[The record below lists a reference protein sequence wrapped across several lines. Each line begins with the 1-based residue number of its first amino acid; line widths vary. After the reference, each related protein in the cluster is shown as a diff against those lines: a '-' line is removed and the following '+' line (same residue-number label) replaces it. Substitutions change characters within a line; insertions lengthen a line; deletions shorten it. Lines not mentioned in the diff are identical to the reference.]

1 LSRFNTRTARPSG
14 ISPVTTTGQT
24 VTTHEGGTGFL
35 RDEKSEL
42 FLLAVANFV
51 GQDTF
56 YEQGGQRDDRYTQL
70 VRQLAVADPEW
81 TAGLLGWLRA
91 DGNMRTASLVGAAE
105 YVKARLDAAGSRER
119 RIHEQGA
126 DKAATV
132 WSGDSLDY
140 SAAAN
145 RRVIASVLQ
154 RPDEP
159 GELLAYWTSRYGRN
173 LPKPVKRGVADA
185 VQRLYN
191 ERSLLKYDTDS
202 KGYRF
207 GDVLELV
214 HASPAK
220 PYQHD
225 LFKHAIDR
233 RHKRDNPIPDGL
245 RIVRSR
251 EELFSLPVKARRAV
265 LESAQGMERLADAG
279 VNWEALA
286 GWLQGPM
293 DQEAWKA
300 VIPSMGY
307 MALLRNLRNFDQAGV
322 SDSVAQQVA
331 AKLADPEQVARSRQL
346 PMRFYS
352 AYRAAPSLRWSW
364 ALEQALGHSLANI
377 NRLPGRTLVLVD
389 TSGSMHAG
397 FSKDGTVM
405 RWDAAVV
412 FGIALGYR
420 CAQAD
425 VVSFSDA
432 GYGYGWNSRG
442 NSDASR
448 PFALT
453 PGGSVL
459 AEVKRWNDDG
469 YFIGG
474 GTDTAGAVQRHFAGH
489 DRVVILTDEQANS
502 NGSVDRAVPANVPM
516 YTWNLAG
523 YRAGHA
529 PSGSRNRH
537 TFGGLTDAA
546 FRMVPLLEAGANATW
561 PWLQS
566 A

>member
-1 LSRFNTRTARPSG
+1 MSRFNTRTAAPSG
-14 ISPVTTTGQT
+14 TSPVTTTGQT
-24 VTTHEGGTGFL
+24 TTTFEGGTGHL
-35 RDEKSEL
+35 RDAKSEL

-51 GQDTF
+51 GTDTF
-56 YEQGGQRDDRYTQL
+56 YEKGGDRDDRYTQL
-70 VRQLAVADPEW
+70 VRHLAVTDPDW
-81 TAGLLGWLRA
+81 IAGLLGWLRG
-91 DGNMRTASLVGAAE
+91 DGNMRTAAIVGAAE
-105 YVKARLDAAGSRER
+105 FTRARLDANLPGASR
-119 RIHEQGA
+119 QVVDA
-126 DKAATV
+126 
-132 WSGDSLDY
+132 
-140 SAAAN
+140 
-145 RRVIASVLQ
+145 VLQ

-159 GELLAYWTSRYGRN
+159 GELLAYWTARYGRN
-173 LPKPVKRGVADA
+173 LPKPLKRGVADA
-185 VQRLYN
+185 VGRLYS

-214 HASPAK
+214 HATPAK

-233 RHKRDNPIPDGL
+233 RHGRDNGIPEGL
-245 RIVRSR
+245 ALLHDRAR
-251 EELFSLPVKARRAV
+251 LMTLPVAERRQLL
-265 LESAQGMERLADAG
+265 LENIDAQGEFNRAG
-279 VNWEALA
+279 MTWEALA

-293 DQEAWKA
+293 DKQAWEA

-322 SDSVAQQVA
+322 SDRVAQQVA
-331 AKLADPEQVARSRQL
+331 AKLADPGEVARSRQL

-352 AYRAAPSLRWSW
+352 AFRAAPSLRWSW
-364 ALEQALGHSLANI
+364 ALEQTLGHSLANVPE
-377 NRLPGRTLVLVD
+377 LPGRTLVLVD
-389 TSGSMHAG
+389 TSGSMHSG

-425 VVSFSDA
+425 VVSFSDSW
-432 GYGYGWNSRG
+432 YRNDTS
-442 NSDASR
+442 SKV
-448 PFALT
+448 FALK

-459 AEVKRWNDDG
+459 SEVKRWSDDG

-474 GTDTAGAVQRHFAGH
+474 GTDTTAAVQRHFAGH

-502 NGSVDRAVPANVPM
+502 NAPVDQAVPANVPL

-523 YRAGHA
+523 YRVGHA

-537 TFGGLTDAA
+537 TFGGLSDQA
-546 FRMVPLLEAGANATW
+546 FGMIRLLEAGANARW
-561 PWLQS
+561 PWLH
-566 A
+566 AA

>member
-1 LSRFNTRTARPSG
+1 MSRFNTRTAKPTVS
-14 ISPVTTTGQT
+14 SPVTNTTPGL
-24 VTTHEGGTGFL
+24 THQGGAGYL
-35 RDEKSEL
+35 RDAKSEL

-56 YEQGGQRDDRYTQL
+56 YESGGTRDDRYTTL
-70 VRQLAVADPEW
+70 VRELAVQDPAW
-81 TAGLLGWLRA
+81 TAALLGWLRGDA
-91 DGNMRTASLVGAAE
+91 NMRTAAIVGAAE
-105 YVKARLDAAGSRER
+105 FTKARLDANAPGLSRQA
-119 RIHEQGA
+119 I
-126 DKAATV
+126 DAA
-132 WSGDSLDY
+132 
-140 SAAAN
+140 
-145 RRVIASVLQ
+145 LQ

-173 LPKPVKRGVADA
+173 VPKPVKRGIEDA
-185 VQRLYN
+185 VRRLYT

-207 GDVLELV
+207 GDVIELV
-214 HASPAK
+214 HPSPADDK
-220 PYQHD
+220 PYQGD

-233 RHKRDNPIPDGL
+233 RHNRDNEIPDRL
-245 RIVRSR
+245 RIVR
-251 EELFSLPVKARRAV
+251 RRAQLMAEPV
-265 LESAQGMERLADAG
+265 ADRRGLLASAASTEGTEGWLNGAGMT
-279 VNWEALA
+279 WEALA

-293 DQEAWKA
+293 DAQAWEA

-322 SDSVAQQVA
+322 SGAVAQQVA
-331 AKLADPEQVARSRQL
+331 AKLADPAEVARSRQL

-364 ALEQALGHSLANI
+364 ALEQALGHSLVNVPK
-377 NRLPGRTLVLVD
+377 LPGRTLVLVD
-389 TSGSMHAG
+389 TSGSMREA

-425 VVSFSDA
+425 IVSFSDVWDGA
-432 GYGYGWNSRG
+432 RYGYGPNSG
-442 NSDASR
+442 SAVPSKQ
-448 PFALT
+448 FALT

-459 AEVKRWNDDG
+459 SEVKRWNEQG

-474 GTDTAGAVQRHFAGH
+474 GTDTTGAVQRHYSGH
-489 DRVVILTDEQANS
+489 DRVVILTDEQAN
-502 NGSVDRAVPANVPM
+502 NHTSVDKALPETAPL

-523 YRAGHA
+523 YRTGHA
-529 PSGSRNRH
+529 PSGTRNRH
-537 TFGGLTDAA
+537 TFGGLTDQA
-546 FRMVPLLEAGANATW
+546 FRMVPMLEAGANAHW
-561 PWLQS
+561 PWEQNT
-566 A
+566 